1 MNNESFLIDELDLD
15 IARDICKFIDD
26 SQLRNRAAANI
37 TAANLATK
45 YFQDIEID
53 TKSGLH
59 NICQVLEDTEIS
71 DIYINNNYIDV
82 RLYFEDNGLFVPKS
96 HFDNELLPIAYMF
109 IKVNEELS
117 NGLVTGFVVP
127 TAVDKTINYNGYY
140 KIEEDAL
147 VSYYDVESNFINKFE
162 EDISNDFEI
171 KIHEYLD
178 GRLKD
183 KQAFYKILIN
193 SREARLKLISASKVK
208 TLFDFVSIPK
218 IETEVND
225 IAQNEEVIL
234 DLTNNEEFATLEEA
248 EISEFDNIVET
259 FTLEEDSTQDMSEID
274 LSENNEELTESE
286 DLQEQLLD
294 EEEFS
299 LQDNV
304 EMLEPD
310 NSIQIDEAIDFESFS
325 HEELANEDTEK
336 IVNSDNHD
344 DENEE
349 EEEEEEEKNND
360 DINILDTET
369 LSFEEDNGLDI
380 IPEQLDSSTQ
390 EQESFAQEL
399 DILDNTETETT
410 NTEEPTEF
418 KYSTNTTPSIDS
430 FDSDLDEEDNAQYSQ
445 LEQTLDKT
453 NESIEI
459 DNNDNMSETLQ
470 EENNESNEEID
481 TLFNNEEVQ
490 SIPTVKPQNRIIPI
504 LGLIII
510 LAGISYYGYTKFIAN
525 NVNENSN
532 IDSTTST
539 ANTAKLPV
547 GTENTTNDAMPVETV
562 ENVNLNLSTNEGN
575 AVSIPAIENNLG
587 ASITVSN
594 LSIEFVVPA
603 AYKSNKTATRY
614 LSKMG
619 KIIQLNLK
627 AEMLLLTKQ
636 PITNRIEVELE
647 YNKNSHNFDV
657 KGILSSSGEKTIDD
671 LILQTIRNALSI
683 NLNMNMNVFNNLSG
697 NPILVI
703 KL

>member
-344 DENEE
+344 DENE